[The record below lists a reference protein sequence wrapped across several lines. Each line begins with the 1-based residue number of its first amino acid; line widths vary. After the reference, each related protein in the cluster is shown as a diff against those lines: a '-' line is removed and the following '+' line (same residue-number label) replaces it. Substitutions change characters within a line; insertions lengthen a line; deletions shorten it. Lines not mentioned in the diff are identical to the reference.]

1 MAVLSIGG
9 VEMPTPSGMTPMIYD
24 ITEAERDSTGTMHI
38 DLVATKYKLECT
50 WSYLTQDDMTKLLK
64 AIKSITFSITFTDPE
79 TGSSKTINV
88 YKGDR
93 TIPILRVVDGKNTY
107 KDFKVNF
114 IEL

>member
-1 MAVLSIGG
+1 
-9 VEMPTPSGMTPMIYD
+9 MPTPSAMSPMIYD

-38 DLVATKYKLECT
+38 DLVATKYKLECS
-50 WSYLTQDDMTKLLK
+50 WAYLTQEQMTHILN
-64 AIKSITFSITFTDPE
+64 AINPITFNVTFTDPKS
-79 TGSSKTINV
+79 GSDKTMNV

-93 TIPILRVVDGKNTY
+93 TIPILFIKEGKNYY

>member
-9 VEMPTPSGMTPMIYD
+9 AEMPVPSSMTPMMYD

-38 DLVATKYKLECT
+38 DLVATKYKLECS
-50 WSYLTQDDMTKLLK
+50 WSYLTQEQMTQILN
-64 AIKSITFSITFTDPE
+64 AINSITFSVTFKDPL
-79 TGSSKTINV
+79 TGSDKSMNV

-93 TIPILRVVDGKNTY
+93 SIPVLFVKDGENHY

>member
-1 MAVLSIGG
+1 MLKVNG
-9 VEMPTPSGMTPMIYD
+9 VEMPTPSGMVPMMYD

-38 DLVATKYKLECT
+38 DLVATKYKLECS
-50 WSYLTQDDMTKLLK
+50 WNYLTQEDMTKLLK

-79 TGSSKTINV
+79 DGNDKTISV

-93 TIPILRVVDGKNTY
+93 SIPILRVIDGKNTY

>member
-1 MAVLSIGG
+1 MLKVNG
-9 VEMPTPSGMTPMIYD
+9 VEMPTPSGMTPMMYD

-38 DLVATKYKLECT
+38 DLIATKYKVECT
-50 WSYLTQDDMTKLLK
+50 WSYLTQEDMTKLLK
-64 AIKSITFSITFTDPE
+64 AIKSITFRITFTDPE
-79 TGSSKTINV
+79 DGNDKTVSV

-93 TIPILRVVDGKNTY
+93 SIPILRVVDGKNTY

>member
-1 MAVLSIGG
+1 MSVLKIGG
-9 VEMPTPSGMTPMIYD
+9 AEMPTPSAMSPMIYD

-38 DLVATKYKLECT
+38 DLVATKYKLECS
-50 WSYLTQDDMTKLLK
+50 WAYLTQEQMTQILN
-64 AIKSITFSITFTDPE
+64 AINPITFDVTFTDPKS
-79 TGSSKTINV
+79 GSAKTINV

-93 TIPILRVVDGKNTY
+93 TIPVLRVKDGKNEY

>member
-1 MAVLSIGG
+1 MAVLKIGG
-9 VEMPTPSGMTPMIYD
+9 AEMPVPSSMSPMMYD

-50 WSYLTQDDMTKLLK
+50 WAYLTQAQMTTILN

-79 TGSSKTINV
+79 TGSTKTMSV

-93 TIPILRVVDGKNTY
+93 SIPILRIVNGVNEY